1 MDIIHWSVELR
12 FALALALGL
21 LVGLER
27 EGLRSEH
34 HRLTLGGV
42 RTYPLISLFG
52 FGCAWLNKLQAGF
65 MLPAGLLALAAL
77 AVLSYLAK
85 MRESEKFGITT
96 EISALLTFITGAL
109 ALQADVWVAMALG
122 VLNAFLLSEKAELE
136 NAVKHLD
143 RVEFLAALKFLL
155 VTLIILPV
163 LPNQEY
169 SRFHINPATVWKVVI
184 LVASVGFLGYILA
197 SRLGRKVGLWLS
209 GLLGGIVS
217 STSVTVAASRLARQN
232 PASAPL
238 CLQAAILAA
247 SMMYIRLIVLV
258 ALLRREALAV
268 LWWKLAF
275 LAAAALLLT
284 IRKRPAGPSEN
295 IDKGFPITNPFEIR
309 PALAFAALFVL
320 LSIISQWVKEYLGKS
335 GLLTLAGVVGVA
347 DVDPFI
353 LSLVRN
359 PAGFTALSAAAFL
372 LALLSNTL
380 FKGLY
385 LGLAAPSLRRDIAWR
400 YGLLAALHIPLI
412 CL

>member
-1 MDIIHWSVELR
+1 MNIIHWSVELR

-27 EGLRSEH
+27 EGLRYSH
-34 HRLTLGGV
+34 RRLTLGGV
-42 RTYPLISLFG
+42 RTFPLIALFG
-52 FGCAWLNKLQAGF
+52 FGCAWLFKLQATF

-96 EISALLTFITGAL
+96 EITALLTFVTGAL
-109 ALQADVWVAMALG
+109 ALLADVWVAMALG

-143 RVEFLAALKFLL
+143 RVEFLATLKFLL
-155 VTLIILPV
+155 VTLIILPA

-169 SRFHINPATVWKVVI
+169 TRFHINPAGVWKVVI

-197 SRLGRKVGLWLS
+197 SRLGQKVGLWLS
-209 GLLGGIVS
+209 GLLGGLVS
-217 STSVTVAASRLARQN
+217 STSVTVAAGRLARQN
-232 PASAPL
+232 PASAPFG
-238 CLQAAILAA
+238 LQAAILAA
-247 SMMYIRLIVLV
+247 SMMYIRLLVLV
-258 ALLRREALAV
+258 AILRREALSQ
-268 LWWKLAF
+268 LWWKLAI
-275 LAAAALLLT
+275 LAVAAILLT
-284 IRKRPAGPSEN
+284 IRKQPAGPSE
-295 IDKGFPITNPFEIR
+295 DMGKGFPVTNPFAIR

-320 LSIISQWVKEYLGKS
+320 LSVITQWVKESLGKS
-335 GLLTLAGVVGVA
+335 GLLALAGVVGVT

-359 PAGFTALSAAAFL
+359 PAGFTALSASAFL

-385 LGLAAPSLRRDIAWR
+385 FSLAAPALRRETAWR
-400 YGLLAALHIPLI
+400 YGLLAVLHIPLI